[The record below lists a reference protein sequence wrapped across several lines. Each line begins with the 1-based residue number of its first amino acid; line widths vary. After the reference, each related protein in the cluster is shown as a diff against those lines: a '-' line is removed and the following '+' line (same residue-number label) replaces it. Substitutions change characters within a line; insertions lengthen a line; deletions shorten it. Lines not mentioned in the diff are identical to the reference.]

1 MDEDT
6 CTHVFEGVGN
16 SSDGDNV
23 GELSLSGVLPTMN
36 SIKIALMEQKLD
48 ENAE

>member
-23 GELSLSGVLPTMN
+23 GELSLSGVLPTMD
-36 SIKIALMEQKLD
+36 SDKIHCID
-48 ENAE
+48 GTGI